1 MIGKVTR
8 EDHGEI
14 ANTMIRLYAD
24 SKKARERQAMGFRL
38 SRWDEKLLRYSFLF
52 EERLMRLEVNLPL
65 EEALDLC
72 WLTLAECFSLEE
84 IGVKKQISDIYWPR
98 EASQER

>member
-1 MIGKVTR
+1 VIGKVTR

-24 SKKARERQAMGFRL
+24 SKKARERQSMGFRL

-52 EERLMRLEVNLPL
+52 EQRMMNLELNLSL
-65 EEALDLC
+65 EEALDLG
-72 WLTLAECFSLEE
+72 WLTLAECFELEE
-84 IGVKKQISDIYWPR
+84 IGIKKQIADTYWPK
-98 EASQER
+98 ELPPER